1 MLIKLKDKNK
11 LIVDEFIFKCC
22 IGKKGLTNFKK
33 EGDLKTPKGTFNLG
47 SLFYKYKADI
57 KHSSLKKIKIKRNM
71 GWCND
76 PINKKYNSLISIK
89 EKLKCEKLYRNDNKY
104 DIIVVIEYN
113 LKRPVPFKGS
123 AIFLHVTKNYKG
135 TAGCITLNKKDLLI
149 LLKLIDKK
157 TKIKII

>member
-1 MLIKLKDKNK
+1 
-11 LIVDEFIFKCC
+11 
-22 IGKKGLTNFKK
+22 
-33 EGDLKTPKGTFNLG
+33 
-47 SLFYKYKADI
+47 
-57 KHSSLKKIKIKRNM
+57 M

-157 TKIKII
+157 TKIKIY